1 MNHFLSKWPPLAFIG
16 CLLSESGD
24 NVTMNTL
31 CQEPREADMSHR
43 PRVLWT
49 WPGSQEAAHVSGNTQ
64 FRIVSTIH
72 QNYLKGHAISQ
83 RKLQPGGGDTFNSGW
98 DFSCSQ
104 LLSDQL
110 SSRSDLEPE
119 LVVLCCFICCFTGL
133 YLFRER
139 GENSLLTSR
148 DGSVAQMLL
157 LIHFIYLK
165 FNQTIDSR
173 QIKTFNTQIKLNKI
187 AHFNK
192 EQRFEFI
199 WYRTQIS
206 IIRQKPQ

>member
-1 MNHFLSKWPPLAFIG
+1 MRLTCHIG
-16 CLLSESGD
+16 RVCCEHDLGLK
-24 NVTMNTL
+24 
-31 CQEPREADMSHR
+31 R
-43 PRVLWT
+43 PRTCRETFNSELYPSSIKT
-49 WPGSQEAAHVSGNTQ
+49 TYN
-64 FRIVSTIH
+64 
-72 QNYLKGHAISQ
+72 GHAISQ

-199 WYRTQIS
+199 
-206 IIRQKPQ
+206 